1 MSQGPL
7 ELATFQMQVENERER
22 RFLDA
27 LTDENRAFVVESNR
41 MRAHLLH
48 SLQVM
53 LTETDHYMRMLA
65 STWVAEHAVD
75 VGERNA
81 TVMKMRVHFAHRDP
95 TPAIRVNGLGDEEP
109 SK

>member
-1 MSQGPL
+1 MNRDPL
-7 ELATFQMQVENERER
+7 ELAMFQMQVENERER

-27 LTDENRAFVVESNR
+27 LTDENRAFVVESDR
-41 MRAHLLH
+41 MRAHLIH

-53 LTETDHYMRMLA
+53 LTETDPYLRGLA

-81 TVMKMRVHFAHRDP
+81 TVMKMRVRFIERDP
-95 TPAIRVNGLGDEEP
+95 TPIRLP
-109 SK
+109 T